1 MFRLHEEDGPR
12 VVYDDFTYKDYKP
25 KKGLGALFSCF
36 LPNMKAHSRQT
47 PIVVSNSLHN
57 CLPDLDQ
64 AMPSKVGAEGSRATW
79 LSLMT
84 KASSTC
90 GLSMIEP
97 LP

>member
-12 VVYDDFTYKDYKP
+12 VVYDDFLYKDYKP
-25 KKGLGALFSCF
+25 RKRLSQLFHCF
-36 LPNMKAHSRQT
+36 LPNLKRHSRRT

-64 AMPSKVGAEGSRATW
+64 AMPSKISDEGSRATW
-79 LSLMT
+79 LTLIT
-84 KASSTC
+84 KASSSC
-90 GLSMIEP
+90 GLSIIEP